1 MKICRGIFRYSRLSI
16 PKGWFCDRSWA
27 SHSYLRRILCLLR
40 RVECVLLLAPRRT
53 VRLVLADF
61 VRTVRLS
68 LRRTGFTLALV
79 AFFAAWPSAATCP
92 SVEPIFSAT
101 VTKTCFSLS
110 TKLALFICS
119 PNGSFCLPTPQLS
132 WLVCMRRYLGQRRL
146 ARVL

>member
-1 MKICRGIFRYSRLSI
+1 MEGHASLILSETQT
-16 PKGWFCDRSWA
+16 
-27 SHSYLRRILCLLR
+27 HHYLRRAERVLR
-40 RVECVLLLAPRRT
+40 VAWRA
-53 VRLVLADF
+53 RLVLDTDF

-92 SVEPIFSAT
+92 IVEPIFSAT

-119 PNGSFCLPTPQLS
+119 PSGGFCLPTPRLS
-132 WLVCMRRYLGQRRL
+132 WLV
-146 ARVL
+146 

>member
-1 MKICRGIFRYSRLSI
+1 MVSVPQGGCGRSRTS
-16 PKGWFCDRSWA
+16 RSCLLL
-27 SHSYLRRILCLLR
+27 YLLR
-40 RVECVLLLAPRRT
+40 RAERVLLFAPRRT
-53 VRLVLADF
+53 VRVVLADF

-119 PNGSFCLPTPQLS
+119 PNGSFLPSYAPAF
-132 WLVCMRRYLGQRRL
+132 L
-146 ARVL
+146 A

>member
-1 MKICRGIFRYSRLSI
+1 M
-16 PKGWFCDRSWA
+16 A
-27 SHSYLRRILCLLR
+27 SQNTLLVSSTSKFYLRRPERVLLR
-40 RVECVLLLAPRRT
+40 APRRT

-68 LRRTGFTLALV
+68 LRRIGFTLALV
-79 AFFAAWPSAATCP
+79 AFFATWPSAATCP

-119 PNGSFCLPTPQLS
+119 PSGGFCPLRPSFLGLFVCVGA
-132 WLVCMRRYLGQRRL
+132 LVNS
-146 ARVL
+146 VLHLFFSRFNKLL